1 MNRPQLKGAFAGCS
15 WCYGRGC
22 LQCDIEREK
31 AIEARQQPILSVT
44 FEEMD
49 DPTLGPLIKDAIGR
63 EAIERAFGPGGDGI
77 AEVERNCAMVSL
89 VQAIRKSTK
98 TSSSSGDGEE
108 DVLTEAACD
117 VTDDHDVPS

>member
-49 DPTLGPLIKDAIGR
+49 DPTLRPMIKDAIGR
-63 EAIERAFGPGGDGI
+63 EAIERAFGPGGGGL
-77 AEVERNCAMVSL
+77 AEVEGNCAMVSL
-89 VQAIRKSTK
+89 VQAIRKSTEK
-98 TSSSSGDGEE
+98 SDSPGDGEE
-108 DVLTEAACD
+108 DVAAETASD
-117 VTDDHDVPS
+117 VDGSDNTA